1 MKRLLVTVAL
11 ACFAAVPAFA
21 ALQYEFSQKNTSE
34 DTVTPMT
41 DLSARAVVDGDRSR
55 VDFLAGN
62 LYPPGTYVI
71 STDGSRRLFFVD
83 PMSKSYTEFNTAG
96 VATALA
102 TSNIKIDNLKSSVDL
117 RDDRPII
124 AGIPSDHTVLTI
136 AYDISVTMRA
146 IPLKQHVTTTID
158 TWSTSRYGDVGQN
171 ELTNALRTGNP
182 ELDMLLESEAGKIK
196 GFPLRQIVT
205 TRTSV
210 DTPSRGSQLKIPSTR
225 TFVRETWVTAVRE
238 TTPEPVLFTVPATY
252 HRADMPALPKS
263 ATETLQFDPP
273 TK

>member
-11 ACFAAVPAFA
+11 ALPAFA
-21 ALQYEFSQKNTSE
+21 GVQYDFSQKNTSE
-34 DTVTPMT
+34 DTVAPIT
-41 DLSARAVVDGDRSR
+41 DMSARAVIDGERSR

-71 STDGSRRLFFVD
+71 STDGSRRLYFVD
-83 PMSKSYTEFNTAG
+83 PTSKSYTEFNTAG

-102 TSNIKIDNLKSSVDL
+102 TSNIKIENLKSSTDL
-117 RDDRPII
+117 RDDRPMI
-124 AGIPSDHTVLTI
+124 AGIPSDHTLLTI
-136 AYDISVTMRA
+136 AYDITVTMKA
-146 IPLKQHVTTTID
+146 IPLTQHVTTTID
-158 TWSTSRYGDVGQN
+158 TWSTTRFGEVGGS

-182 ELDMLLESEAGKIK
+182 EIDSLLESEATKIK

-210 DTPSRGSQLKIPSTR
+210 DTPSRGSQLKLPATR

-238 TTPEPVLFTVPATY
+238 TTPEPILFTVPATF
-252 HRADMPALPKS
+252 HRADAPALPKS
-263 ATETLQFDPP
+263 ATETLTFDPP